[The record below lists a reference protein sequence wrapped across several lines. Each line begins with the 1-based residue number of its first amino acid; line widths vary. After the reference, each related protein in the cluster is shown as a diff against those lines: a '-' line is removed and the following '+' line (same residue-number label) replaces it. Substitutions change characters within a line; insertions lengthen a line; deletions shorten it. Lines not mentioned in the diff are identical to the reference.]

1 MDEET
6 MVAIEAVIEA
16 TTSVSVE
23 ATDPCGGRS
32 RAGRRDGPTCSQG
45 RGRWK
50 TDR

>member
-6 MVAIEAVIEA
+6 MVAIDSAIEA
-16 TTSVSVE
+16 TTSVS
-23 ATDPCGGRS
+23 ADPTDPCGGRS

-45 RGRWK
+45 IGRWK